1 MVSKIEATMQIIA
14 LFLIFVWLMLYG
26 TVFEVPYP
34 KQLVELH
41 ALPLWRLVL
50 VILVLVAANWCP
62 RVGLYTGLAVFFYL
76 ADLEKLTTPF
86 VPIVPKTA
94 SG

>member
-1 MVSKIEATMQIIA
+1 MVSKIEATMQIVA

-26 TVFEVPYP
+26 TVFEAPYP
-34 KQLVELH
+34 TQLVELH

-86 VPIVPKTA
+86 VPIKA
-94 SG
+94 SV

>member
-1 MVSKIEATMQIIA
+1 MQIVA

-26 TVFEVPYP
+26 TVFEAPYP

-86 VPIVPKTA
+86 VPIVPKAA

>member
-1 MVSKIEATMQIIA
+1 MVSKIEATMQIVA

-26 TVFEVPYP
+26 TVFEAPYP
-34 KQLVELH
+34 TQLVELH

-86 VPIVPKTA
+86 VPIVPKVA